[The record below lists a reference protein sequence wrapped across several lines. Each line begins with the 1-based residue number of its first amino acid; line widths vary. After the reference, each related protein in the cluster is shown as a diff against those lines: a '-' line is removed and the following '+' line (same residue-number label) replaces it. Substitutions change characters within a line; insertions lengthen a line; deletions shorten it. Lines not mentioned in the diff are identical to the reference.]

1 MYSVD
6 ITSAKKIGQ
15 LLRSS
20 REEQRVN
27 LQHISKQ
34 TGLTVSQLI
43 HIENGNLWAFKRDL
57 ENFKSNSVIY
67 AQALNMDINTLGEV
81 TALAPESEKVILETK
96 TIPTF
101 LIKKDL

>member
-27 LQHISKQ
+27 IQHISKQ

-43 HIENGNLWAFKRDL
+43 HIENGNLWAFKREL

-81 TALAPESEKVILETK
+81 TAIAPESENAILETK
-96 TIPTF
+96 TIPAF
-101 LIKKDL
+101 LIKK